1 MKCVG
6 FSNLTWEPI
15 QNLTAESIDLFENP
29 TKVIDPSEE
38 NDEEIE
44 ADLSCNEKYEVE
56 RINMKRRVGVE
67 YRVKWNNYPEP
78 T

>member
-1 MKCVG
+1 MKWVG

-38 NDEEIE
+38 ADEEIE
-44 ADLSCNEKYEVE
+44 ADLSCNKKYEV
-56 RINMKRRVGVE
+56 
-67 YRVKWNNYPEP
+67 
-78 T
+78 